1 MSLLLEFEHD
11 VGNFIC
17 ELNYTQTGTKNV
29 NKQLRKVTEGRVR
42 DRGVTWFPLLTDKSE
57 CMFVL

>member
-11 VGNFIC
+11 VGNFIY

-42 DRGVTWFPLLTDKSE
+42 DRGVTWFPQLTDKSE

>member
-1 MSLLLEFEHD
+1 MSLLLEFEH
-11 VGNFIC
+11 
-17 ELNYTQTGTKNV
+17 YTQTGTKNV

-42 DRGVTWFPLLTDKSE
+42 DRGVTWFPQLTDKSE